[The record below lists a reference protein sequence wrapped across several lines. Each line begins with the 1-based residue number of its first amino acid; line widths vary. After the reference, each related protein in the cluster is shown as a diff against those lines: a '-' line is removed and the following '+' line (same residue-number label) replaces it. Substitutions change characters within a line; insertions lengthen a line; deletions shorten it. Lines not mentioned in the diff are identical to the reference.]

1 MTKHRESADPTAAR
15 ELTLFAVN
23 DGGLYRQRAQ
33 PIIKNL
39 ARKMAKGVYNHDL
52 ACKVWRYLADDAAER
67 YAKEYGGSRTMFNIA
82 TRELTAFQLCEYYF
96 DLVEKTSLT
105 R

>member
-1 MTKHRESADPTAAR
+1 MTKHREPADPTAAR

-23 DGGLYRQRAQ
+23 DGDLYRQRAQ

-39 ARKMAKGVYNHDL
+39 ARKMTKGVYNHDL
-52 ACKVWRYLADDAAER
+52 ACKGWRYLADDAAKR
-67 YAKEYGGSRTMFNIA
+67 YAKEFGGMFNVA

-96 DLVEKTSLT
+96 DAVEEASLT